1 MPKQEQSDGMSYAN
15 YLATALVAIR
25 LNAMRS
31 LLTALGVII
40 GVASVIV
47 MSAIGSGARQE
58 VERNISRLGT
68 NMLTVSPGSSRS
80 GRSQG
85 GAGSAQPLSEGD
97 IDAIAERV
105 QGVAAV
111 TGSLSVNAP
120 VVYGNQN
127 WTSSITGT
135 SATFPFVRDWDV
147 ADGRY
152 FTEEEVTRGAKIAVL
167 GSSVVRELFGGGA
180 AVGESLRIG
189 GAPFEVIGVMDTRGQ
204 AGGFRDQD
212 DIVLIPLS
220 TARARLAGQNITV
233 PNQAGSILVKVADNA
248 DLARVGED
256 ITDLLRQRRR
266 VRPGEEDDFRVRNVA
281 EIVQARTAAQQTLT
295 WLLAAT
301 AAISLIVGGIGIMNI
316 MLVSVTERT
325 REIGLRM
332 AVGARRRDIMA
343 QFLTEAM
350 VLCLAGG
357 LIGLSLGVAATY
369 IIAAIA
375 GWPVLISG
383 TIVGVGIGASAAV
396 GVVFGYVPA
405 RQAALLNPIDALRY
419 E

>member
-1 MPKQEQSDGMSYAN
+1 VSLTN
-15 YLATALVAIR
+15 YLSTALDAIR
-25 LNAMRS
+25 LNALRS

-58 VERNISRLGT
+58 VERSINRLGT
-68 NMLTVSPGSSRS
+68 NMLTLSPGSSRS

-85 GAGSAQPLSEGD
+85 GAGTATPFSENDMQAIEERITD
-97 IDAIAERV
+97 I
-105 QGVAAV
+105 VAA
-111 TGSLSVNAP
+111 TASLNTSAP
-120 VVYGNQN
+120 LIYGNQN
-127 WTSSITGT
+127 WSTQITGT
-135 SATFPFVRDWDV
+135 SATFPEVRDWDI

-152 FTEEEVTRGAKIAVL
+152 FTAEEVARGAKLAVL
-167 GSSVVRELFGGGA
+167 GSSVVRELFGGSA
-180 AVGESLRIG
+180 AVGEQIRIG
-189 GAPFEVIGVMDTRGQ
+189 GAPFEVIGIMATRGQ

-212 DIVLIPLS
+212 DVVLVPLT
-220 TARARLAGQNITV
+220 TARARLAGQNVTV
-233 PNQAGSILVKVADNA
+233 PNQVGSILVKLADGA
-248 DLARVGED
+248 DMARAEED
-256 ITDLLRQRRR
+256 ITELLRQRRR
-266 VRPGEEDDFRVRNVA
+266 IRAGDQDDFRVRNVA

-332 AVGARRRDIMA
+332 AVGARRRDILA

-357 LIGLSLGVAATY
+357 LIGLAIGVGTSYA
-369 IIAAIA
+369 IAAA
-375 GWPVLISG
+375 VGWPVLISG
-383 TIVGVGIGASAAV
+383 TIIGIGIGASALV

-405 RQAALLNPIDALRY
+405 RQAAHLNPIDALRY

>member
-1 MPKQEQSDGMSYAN
+1 VSLTN
-15 YLATALVAIR
+15 YLSTALDAIR
-25 LNAMRS
+25 LNALRS

-58 VERNISRLGT
+58 VERSINRLGT
-68 NMLTVSPGSSRS
+68 NMLTLSPGSSRS

-85 GAGSAQPLSEGD
+85 GAGTATPFSENDMQAIEERITD
-97 IDAIAERV
+97 I
-105 QGVAAV
+105 VAA
-111 TGSLSVNAP
+111 TASLNTSAP
-120 VVYGNQN
+120 LIYGNQN
-127 WTSSITGT
+127 WSTQITGT
-135 SATFPFVRDWDV
+135 SATFPEVRDWDI

-152 FTEEEVTRGAKIAVL
+152 FTAEEVARGAKLAVL
-167 GSSVVRELFGGGA
+167 GSSVVRELFGGSA
-180 AVGESLRIG
+180 AVGEQIRIG
-189 GAPFEVIGVMDTRGQ
+189 GAPFEVIGIMATRGQ

-212 DIVLIPLS
+212 DVVLVPLT
-220 TARARLAGQNITV
+220 TARARLAGQNVTV
-233 PNQAGSILVKVADNA
+233 PNQVGSILVKLADGA
-248 DLARVGED
+248 DMARAEED
-256 ITDLLRQRRR
+256 ITELLRQRRR
-266 VRPGEEDDFRVRNVA
+266 IRPGDQDDFRVRNVA

-332 AVGARRRDIMA
+332 AVGARRRDILA

-350 VLCLAGG
+350 VLCIAGG
-357 LIGLSLGVAATY
+357 LIGLAIGVGTSYA
-369 IIAAIA
+369 IAAA
-375 GWPVLISG
+375 VGWPVVISG
-383 TIVGVGIGASAAV
+383 TIIGIGIGASALV

-405 RQAALLNPIDALRY
+405 RQAAHLNPIDALRY

>member
-1 MPKQEQSDGMSYAN
+1 MNYTN
-15 YLATALVAIR
+15 YLTSALAAIR

-58 VERNISRLGT
+58 VERSISRLGT
-68 NMLTVSPGSSRS
+68 NMLTISPGSSRS
-80 GRSQG
+80 GSSRG
-85 GAGSAQPLSEGD
+85 GAGTATPLSEED
-97 IDAIAERV
+97 MEAIRERIA
-105 QGVAAV
+105 GVAAV
-111 TGSLSVNAP
+111 TGSLSITAP
-120 VVYGNQN
+120 IIYGNRN
-127 WTSSITGT
+127 WTTSVTGT
-135 SATFPFVRDWDV
+135 SASFSFVRDWEITEGYFFTPEQV
-147 ADGRY
+147 A
-152 FTEEEVTRGAKIAVL
+152 RGAKVAVL
-167 GSSVVRELFGGGA
+167 GSSVVREVFGGGV
-180 AVGESLRIG
+180 AVGESIRIA
-189 GAPFEVIGVMDTRGQ
+189 GAPFEVIGLMETRGQ

-220 TARARLAGQNITV
+220 TARARLAGQNVTV
-233 PNQAGSILVKVADNA
+233 PNQVGSILVKMADA
-248 DLARVGED
+248 TDLARAEED
-256 ITDLLRQRRR
+256 IVDLLRQRRR
-266 VRPGEEDDFRVRNVA
+266 IRPGTQDDFRVRNVA

-332 AVGARRRDIMA
+332 AVGARKRDILA
-343 QFLTEAM
+343 QFLTEAI

-357 LIGLSLGVAATY
+357 LIGLALGIGATY
-369 IIAAIA
+369 GIAALA
-375 GWPVLISG
+375 GWPVLVSSTVIA
-383 TIVGVGIGASAAV
+383 VGIGASAAV
-396 GVVFGYVPA
+396 GIVFGYVPA
-405 RQAALLNPIDALRY
+405 RQAAHLNPIDALRY

>member
-1 MPKQEQSDGMSYAN
+1 MNVAN
-15 YLATALVAIR
+15 YLASALAAIR

-58 VERNISRLGT
+58 VERSISRLGT
-68 NMLTVSPGSSRS
+68 NMLTISPGSSRA
-80 GRSQG
+80 GRSRG
-85 GAGSAQPLSEGD
+85 GAGTAEPLSEED
-97 IDAIAERV
+97 MDAIRERV
-105 QGVAAV
+105 DGIAAV

-120 VVYGNQN
+120 IIYGNQN
-127 WTSSITGT
+127 WTTSVTGSSA
-135 SATFPFVRDWDV
+135 SFPYVRDWAV
-147 ADGRY
+147 ADGR
-152 FTEEEVTRGAKIAVL
+152 FFSREEVARGAKVAVL
-167 GSSVVRELFGGGA
+167 GSSVARELFGDSA
-180 AVGESLRIG
+180 AVGERLRIA
-189 GAPFEVIGVMDTRGQ
+189 GAPFEVIGLMETRGQ

-220 TARARLAGQNITV
+220 TARARLVGQNVTV
-233 PNQAGSILVKVADNA
+233 PNQAGSILVKVADQA
-248 DLARVGED
+248 DLARAEED
-256 ITDLLRQRRR
+256 IVDLLRQRRGIR
-266 VRPGEEDDFRVRNVA
+266 AGDQDNFRVRNVA

-332 AVGARRRDIMA
+332 AVGARRRDILA
-343 QFLTEAM
+343 QFLTEAI
-350 VLCLAGG
+350 VLCIAGG
-357 LIGLSLGVAATY
+357 VIGLGLGIGAAY
-369 IIAAIA
+369 AIGA
-375 GWPVLISG
+375 LLGWPVLVSG
-383 TIVGVGIGASAAV
+383 TIIAIGIGASAAV
-396 GVVFGYVPA
+396 GILFGYVPA
-405 RQAALLNPIDALRY
+405 QQAARLNPIDALRY

>member
-1 MPKQEQSDGMSYAN
+1 MSYAN
-15 YLATALVAIR
+15 YLATALAAIR

-58 VERNISRLGT
+58 VEKSINRLGT

-85 GAGSAQPLSEGD
+85 GAGTAAPFSED
-97 IDAIAERV
+97 DMEAVAARV
-105 QGVAAV
+105 ADVTAV
-111 TGSLSVNAP
+111 TGSLSINAP
-120 VVYGNQN
+120 IIYGNQN
-127 WTSSITGT
+127 WTTSVTGT
-135 SATFPFVRDWDV
+135 SATFPEVRDW
-147 ADGRY
+147 AITEGRY
-152 FTEEEVTRGAKIAVL
+152 FTAEEVSRGAKLAVL
-167 GSSVVRELFGGGA
+167 GSSVVTQLFGGSI
-180 AVGESLRIG
+180 AVGESIRIA
-189 GAPFEVIGVMDTRGQ
+189 GAPFEVIGVMETRGQ

-220 TARARLAGQNITV
+220 TARARLAGQRVTV
-233 PNQAGSILVKVADNA
+233 PNQVGSILVKVAEGG
-248 DLARVGED
+248 DLGRAQED
-256 ITDLLRQRRR
+256 ITELLRQRRR
-266 VRPGEEDDFRVRNVA
+266 IRPGDQDDFRVRNVA

-332 AVGARRRDIMA
+332 AVGARQRDILA
-343 QFLTEAM
+343 QFLTEAI
-350 VLCLAGG
+350 VLCLSGG
-357 LIGLSLGVAATY
+357 LIGLAIGVAATY
-369 IIAAIA
+369 AIAGLA

-383 TIVGVGIGASAAV
+383 TIIAVGIGASAAV

-405 RQAALLNPIDALRY
+405 RQAAHLNPIDALRY

>member
-1 MPKQEQSDGMSYAN
+1 MSFAN
-15 YLATALVAIR
+15 YLASALVAIR

-58 VERNISRLGT
+58 VERSISRLGT
-68 NMLTVSPGSSRS
+68 NMLTLSPGSSRS

-85 GAGSAQPLSEGD
+85 GAGTATPLSED
-97 IDAIAERV
+97 DMEAISTRV
-105 QGVAAV
+105 NGVSAV
-111 TGSLSVNAP
+111 TGSLSVSAP
-120 VVYGNQN
+120 IIYGNQN
-127 WTSSITGT
+127 WTTLVTGT
-135 SATFPFVRDWDV
+135 SASFPAVRDWDV
-147 ADGRY
+147 VEGRY
-152 FTEEEVTRGAKIAVL
+152 FTREEVSRGSKLAVL
-167 GSSVVRELFGGGA
+167 GSSVVRELFGGGS
-180 AVGESLRIG
+180 AVGESIRIA
-189 GAPFEVIGVMDTRGQ
+189 GAPFEVIGIMETRGQ

-212 DIVLIPLS
+212 DVVLIPLT
-220 TARARLAGQNITV
+220 TARARLAGQNVTV
-233 PNQAGSILVKVADNA
+233 PNQVGSILVKIADGE
-248 DLARVGED
+248 DLARAEED
-256 ITDLLRQRRR
+256 LTELIRQRRR
-266 VRPGEEDDFRVRNVA
+266 IRPGDQDDFRVRNVA

-332 AVGARRRDIMA
+332 AVGARKRDILA
-343 QFLTEAM
+343 QFLTEAI

-357 LIGLSLGVAATY
+357 LIGLVLGIGATY
-369 IIAAIA
+369 AIAGIA

-383 TIVGVGIGASAAV
+383 AIIAVGIGASAAV
-396 GVVFGYVPA
+396 GIVFGYVPA
-405 RQAALLNPIDALRY
+405 RQAAHLNPIDALRY

>member
-1 MPKQEQSDGMSYAN
+1 MSFASYVAS
-15 YLATALVAIR
+15 ALVAIR

-58 VERNISRLGT
+58 VERSISRLGT
-68 NMLTVSPGSSRS
+68 NMLTVSPGSARS

-85 GAGSAQPLSEGD
+85 GAGTAMPFSED
-97 IDAIAERV
+97 DMEAIRSRIS
-105 QGVAAV
+105 GVAAV

-120 VVYGNQN
+120 TIYGNQN
-127 WTSSITGT
+127 WTTSVTG
-135 SATFPFVRDWDV
+135 SNASFPFVRDWDV
-147 ADGRY
+147 SEGR
-152 FTEEEVTRGAKIAVL
+152 FFAPEEVARGAKVAVL

-180 AVGESLRIG
+180 AVGESIRIA
-189 GAPFEVIGVMDTRGQ
+189 GAPFEVIGLMQTRGQ
-204 AGGFRDQD
+204 SGGQRDQD

-220 TARARLAGQNITV
+220 TARARLAGQNATV
-233 PNQAGSILVKVADNA
+233 PNQAGSILVKVADQA
-248 DLARVGED
+248 ELARAEAD
-256 ITDLLRQRRR
+256 IIDLLRQRRR
-266 VRPGEEDDFRVRNVA
+266 IRPGEQDDFRVRNVA

-301 AAISLIVGGIGIMNI
+301 AAISLVVGGIGIMNI

-332 AVGARRRDIMA
+332 AVGARRRDILA
-343 QFLTEAM
+343 QFLTEAI

-357 LIGLSLGVAATY
+357 LIGLVLGIGATY
-369 IIAAIA
+369 AIAAVA
-375 GWPVLISG
+375 GWPVLVSG
-383 TIVGVGIGASAAV
+383 AIVAIGIGASAAV
-396 GVVFGYVPA
+396 GMVFGYVPA
-405 RQAALLNPIDALRY
+405 RQAAQLNPIDALRY

>member
-1 MPKQEQSDGMSYAN
+1 MSVTN
-15 YLATALVAIR
+15 YLSLALAAIR

-58 VERNISRLGT
+58 VEKSISRLGT

-85 GAGSAQPLSEGD
+85 GAGTASPLSEED
-97 IDAIAERV
+97 MDAIRERV
-105 QGVAAV
+105 NGVSEV

-120 VVYGNQN
+120 IIYGNQN
-127 WTSSITGT
+127 WTTSVTGT
-135 SATFPFVRDWDV
+135 SASFSAVRDWNV
-147 ADGRY
+147 AEGRY
-152 FTEEEVTRGAKIAVL
+152 FTREEVARGAKLAVL
-167 GSSVVRELFGGGA
+167 GSSVVRELFGGA
-180 AVGESLRIG
+180 STVGESIRIG
-189 GAPFEVIGVMDTRGQ
+189 GAPFEVIGIMETRGQ
-204 AGGFRDQD
+204 SGGFRDQD

-220 TARARLAGQNITV
+220 TARARLAGQNVTV
-233 PNQAGSILVKVADNA
+233 PNQVGSILVKVADEG
-248 DLARVGED
+248 DLSRAEED
-256 ITDLLRQRRR
+256 IIELLRQRRR
-266 VRPGEEDDFRVRNVA
+266 IKPGDQDDFRVRNVA

-332 AVGARRRDIMA
+332 AVGARQRDILA
-343 QFLTEAM
+343 QFLTEAI

-357 LIGLSLGVAATY
+357 LIGLALGVGATY
-369 IIAAIA
+369 TIAGLA

-383 TIVGVGIGASAAV
+383 AIIAVGIGASAAV
-396 GVVFGYVPA
+396 GIVFGYVPA
-405 RQAALLNPIDALRY
+405 RQAANLNPIDALRY

>member
-1 MPKQEQSDGMSYAN
+1 MSVTN
-15 YLATALVAIR
+15 YLFSALAAIR

-58 VERNISRLGT
+58 VEKSISRLGT

-80 GRSQG
+80 GRSRG
-85 GAGSAQPLSEGD
+85 GAGTASPLSED
-97 IDAIAERV
+97 DMDAIRDRV
-105 QGVAAV
+105 NGVSEV

-120 VVYGNQN
+120 IVYGNQN
-127 WTSSITGT
+127 WTTSVTGT
-135 SATFPFVRDWDV
+135 SASFSAVRDWDI
-147 ADGRY
+147 AEGRY
-152 FTEEEVTRGAKIAVL
+152 FTREEVARGAKLAVL
-167 GSSVVRELFGGGA
+167 GSSVVRELFGGA
-180 AVGESLRIG
+180 ATVGESIRIG
-189 GAPFEVIGVMDTRGQ
+189 GAPFEVIGIMATRGQ
-204 AGGFRDQD
+204 SGGFRDQD

-220 TARARLAGQNITV
+220 TARARLAGQNVTV
-233 PNQAGSILVKVADNA
+233 PNQVGSILVKVADEGA
-248 DLARVGED
+248 LSRAEED
-256 ITDLLRQRRR
+256 ITELLRQRRR
-266 VRPGEEDDFRVRNVA
+266 IKPGDQDDFRVRNVA

-332 AVGARRRDIMA
+332 AVGARQRDIMA
-343 QFLTEAM
+343 QFLTEAI
-350 VLCLAGG
+350 VLCLTGG
-357 LIGLSLGVAATY
+357 LIGLALGIGATY
-369 IIAAIA
+369 AIAGLA

-383 TIVGVGIGASAAV
+383 TIIGIGIGASAAV
-396 GVVFGYVPA
+396 GIVFGYVPA
-405 RQAALLNPIDALRY
+405 RQAANLNPIDALRY

>member
-1 MPKQEQSDGMSYAN
+1 MNYEN
-15 YLATALVAIR
+15 YLSSALTAIR

-58 VERNISRLGT
+58 VERSIGRLGT
-68 NMLTVSPGSSRS
+68 NMLTISPGSSRS
-80 GRSQG
+80 GRSRG
-85 GAGSAQPLSEGD
+85 GAGTATPLSQND
-97 IDAIAERV
+97 MDAIRERID
-105 QGVAAV
+105 GVAAV

-120 VVYGNQN
+120 IIYGNRN
-127 WTSSITGT
+127 WTTSVTGT
-135 SATFPFVRDWDV
+135 STDFPFVRDWEI
-147 ADGRY
+147 ADGYY
-152 FTEEEVTRGAKIAVL
+152 FTPEQVSRGAKVAVL
-167 GSSVVRELFGGGA
+167 GSSVVREVFGGGIA
-180 AVGESLRIG
+180 IGESIRIA
-189 GAPFEVIGVMDTRGQ
+189 GAPFDVIGVMQTRGQ

-212 DIVLIPLS
+212 DVVLIPLS
-220 TARARLAGQNITV
+220 TARARLAGKDTTV
-233 PNQAGSILVKVADNA
+233 PNQAGSILVKINDGA
-248 DLARVGED
+248 DLARAEED
-256 ITDLLRQRRR
+256 IVDLLRQRRR
-266 VRPGEEDDFRVRNVA
+266 IRTGQQDDFRVRNVA
-281 EIVQARTAAQQTLT
+281 EIVEARTAAQQTLT

-332 AVGARRRDIMA
+332 AVGARKKDILA
-343 QFLTEAM
+343 QFLTEAI

-357 LIGLSLGVAATY
+357 IIGLVIGVGATY
-369 IIAAIA
+369 AIAGLA
-375 GWPVLISG
+375 GWPVLVSS
-383 TIVGVGIGASAAV
+383 TIVAVGIGASAAV

-405 RQAALLNPIDALRY
+405 RQAARLNPIDALRY

>member
-1 MPKQEQSDGMSYAN
+1 MNFVN
-15 YLATALVAIR
+15 YLTSALTAIR

-58 VERNISRLGT
+58 VERSISRLGT

-85 GAGSAQPLSEGD
+85 GAGTATPLSEED
-97 IDAIAERV
+97 MEAISSRV
-105 QGVAAV
+105 AGVSDV
-111 TGSLSVNAP
+111 TGSLSVTAP
-120 VVYGNQN
+120 TIYGNQN
-127 WTSSITGT
+127 WTTSVTG
-135 SATFPFVRDWDV
+135 SNASFPAVRDWEV
-147 ADGRY
+147 AEGRY
-152 FTEEEVTRGAKIAVL
+152 FTPEEASRGAKVAVL
-167 GSSVVRELFGGGA
+167 GSSVVRELFGGSI
-180 AVGESLRIG
+180 AVGESVRIA
-189 GAPFEVIGVMDTRGQ
+189 GAPFEVIGVMTTRGQ
-204 AGGFRDQD
+204 SGGSRDQD

-220 TARARLAGQNITV
+220 TARARLAGQNVGV
-233 PNQAGSILVKVADNA
+233 PNQVGSILVKVESQGDLSRAEAD
-248 DLARVGED
+248 
-256 ITDLLRQRRR
+256 IIDLLRQRRR
-266 VRPGEEDDFRVRNVA
+266 IRPGEQDDFRVRNVA

-301 AAISLIVGGIGIMNI
+301 AAISLVVGGIGIMNI

-332 AVGARRRDIMA
+332 AVGARRRDILA
-343 QFLTEAM
+343 QFLTEAI

-357 LIGLSLGVAATY
+357 LIGLALGVGATY
-369 IIAAIA
+369 AIAALA
-375 GWPVLISG
+375 GWPVLVSG
-383 TIVGVGIGASAAV
+383 TIVAIGIGASAAV
-396 GVVFGYVPA
+396 GMVFGYVPA
-405 RQAALLNPIDALRY
+405 RQAARLNPIDALRY

>member
-1 MPKQEQSDGMSYAN
+1 MSFAN
-15 YLATALVAIR
+15 YLASALVAIR

-80 GRSQG
+80 GRAQG
-85 GAGSAQPLSEGD
+85 GVGTAEPFSEGD
-97 IDAIAERV
+97 MDAIGERV
-105 QGVAAV
+105 PGVTAV

-120 VVYGNQN
+120 IVYGNQN
-127 WTSSITGT
+127 WTTSVTGT
-135 SATFPFVRDWDV
+135 SAAFPLVRDWEV
-147 ADGRY
+147 AEGRY
-152 FTEEEVTRGAKIAVL
+152 FTGDEVSRGAKLAVL
-167 GSSVVRELFGGGA
+167 GSSVVREVFGGGA

-189 GAPFEVIGVMDTRGQ
+189 GAPFEVVGVMETRGQ

-233 PNQAGSILVKVADNA
+233 PNQAGSILVKVADTA
-248 DLARVGED
+248 DLDRVGED
-256 ITDLLRQRRR
+256 IADLLRQRRR
-266 VRPGEEDDFRVRNVA
+266 IRAGEQDDFRVRNVA

-357 LIGLSLGVAATY
+357 LIGLALGVAATY

-383 TIVGVGIGASAAV
+383 AIVAIGIGASAAV
-396 GVVFGYVPA
+396 GIVFGYVPA